1 MMEMRREI
9 YTLRSA
15 FAAGPTAPQLTSP
28 VPPNPTTVTHAPY
41 YSPISPV
48 SQTSEMFV
56 QGSSSNSAQHFSP
69 ETSNYY
75 IPHYESPPPKSA
87 SPSIS
92 PMLGPL
98 NTRNSSP
105 AVTSSGYTRKR
116 FNDNGHDS
124 DRSANSESP
133 AQSRNHYEKK
143 HHTISVRNLHSI
155 QYFYSLRPSA
165 SNA

>member
-1 MMEMRREI
+1 MEMRREI

-15 FAAGPTAPQLTSP
+15 FAAGPSAPQLTSLA
-28 VPPNPTTVTHAPY
+28 PPHTSIVTHAPY

-56 QGSSSNSAQHFSP
+56 QGSSSHTPQHFSP
-69 ETSNYY
+69 ETSNYS
-75 IPHYESPPPKSA
+75 IPHYESPPKSA

-98 NTRNSSP
+98 NTRTSSP
-105 AVTSSGYTRKR
+105 AGTTSDYTRKR

-124 DRSANSESP
+124 DRSASSESP
-133 AQSRNHYEKK
+133 AQGRNHYERK
-143 HHTISVRNLHSI
+143 HRTIPVRNLHSI
-155 QYFYSLRPSA
+155 RYLHSLDPPA